1 MIKWDLSLGCKDSPN
16 MAQHKSINVICLS
29 YRMLIYR
36 IRDQNHMIIITDT
49 EKTFKNIQYYFI
61 IFKKPRKLDT
71 EIMFLEEI
79 YSQYN
84 KEHV

>member
-1 MIKWDLSLGCKDSPN
+1 
-16 MAQHKSINVICLS
+16 
-29 YRMLIYR
+29 
-36 IRDQNHMIIITDT
+36 MIIITDT